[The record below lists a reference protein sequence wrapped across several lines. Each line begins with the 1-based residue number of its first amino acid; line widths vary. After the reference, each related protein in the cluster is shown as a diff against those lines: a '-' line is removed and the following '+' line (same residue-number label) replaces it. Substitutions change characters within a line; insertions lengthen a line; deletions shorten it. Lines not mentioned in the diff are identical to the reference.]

1 MTTEIPSHYRILTS
15 KHEPELLHLSENER
29 KCLLDDFMNLAAIEN
44 TDGKESQELFDLSDQ
59 ILTERNG
66 IKEMDE
72 QIVEIKHRSL
82 EKRKEALKSHSPI
95 SRTFQK

>member
-59 ILTERNG
+59 ISYLNISERYQNTR
-66 IKEMDE
+66 IYK
-72 QIVEIKHRSL
+72 SL
-82 EKRKEALKSHSPI
+82 KYIILINHI
-95 SRTFQK
+95 

>member
-44 TDGKESQELFDLSDQ
+44 TDGKESQELFDLSD
-59 ILTERNG
+59 
-66 IKEMDE
+66 
-72 QIVEIKHRSL
+72 
-82 EKRKEALKSHSPI
+82 
-95 SRTFQK
+95 